1 MHSKT
6 ENIIVGSTGFV
17 GQTLMADIPF
27 AYQFNS
33 KNIQE
38 IADCPNGCNLYLTCL
53 PATKWKVNQD
63 LAGDID
69 NISSIIECLRTNT
82 YKNVYL
88 ISTIDVYG
96 DSPTGVSE
104 SYSPNYSGLNYGS
117 NRLMFES
124 LVKNYLEYEEYRVF
138 RLPALF
144 GKNLKKN
151 IIFDLMNDN
160 QVEKI
165 NTNSYFQWYDLS
177 ELSKHICEFS
187 YHHPDVEVF
196 NLFPEPVSTIEILDT
211 FFPDKKCG
219 AGDPINY
226 NYRTDYSDT
235 GYIYS
240 KEDTLAKLSK
250 FLSL

>member
-1 MHSKT
+1 MHSNNK
-6 ENIIVGSTGFV
+6 NIIVGYTGFV
-17 GQTLMADIPF
+17 GQTLCDDIHF
-27 AYQFNS
+27 DYHFNS
-33 KNIQE
+33 KNLYE
-38 IADCPNGCNLYLTCL
+38 IVKCPEGCNLYLSCL
-53 PATKWKVNQD
+53 PATKWMVNKNV
-63 LAGDID
+63 AADIE
-69 NISSIIECLRTNT
+69 NIFSIIEYLKQNK
-82 YKNVYL
+82 YSKVYL
-88 ISTIDVYG
+88 MSTIDVYG

-104 SYSPNYSGLNYGS
+104 TYAPNYSGLNYGS

-187 YHHPDVEVF
+187 YNHPEVEVF

-211 FFPDKKCG
+211 FFPDKRCSSG
-219 AGDPINY
+219 NLINY
-226 NYRTDYSDT
+226 NYRTEYSET